1 MLKTAVLVVLSGL
14 SAAAPKAAP
23 PSQSA
28 TPEILVAAYSGVIN
42 PAAAEYLEGAV
53 TAAAQRRCGALVI
66 ELDTPGGLDLSMR
79 DIVKAILASEVPV
92 IVYVAPAGARAA
104 SAGVFITMAAHVA
117 AMAPGTNIGAAHPV
131 QLGGL
136 PGAGKEGQS
145 GEKKDD
151 VMEGKVTNDSAA
163 YLQAI
168 AGRRGRNI
176 QWAFEGVTKSTS
188 IVSSLA
194 VREHVVDLEAK
205 SLDELL
211 AAVDGR
217 ELADFKGRPLR
228 TKGAAVARFEMTGR
242 QKLLAAVAD
251 PNIAMILMTLGV
263 SGLLIELYSPGLI
276 LPGIVGV
283 VSLIMAFYSFQT
295 LSASFAGVLL
305 ILLGF
310 LLYVL
315 ELKVHSFGLLAATAT
330 ASILFGTLM
339 LFRNSGEG
347 ISVSGSV
354 IVSTLGTLLAL
365 VGSLLVIA
373 TQAFRRRSKAGA
385 DGMIGQSGVADT
397 ELNPSGTVAL
407 SGELWKA
414 ESLEGD
420 IPAGTAVE
428 VAGAEGLTLKVK
440 RKP

>member
-1 MLKTAVLVVLSGL
+1 MMKTALLAILSGL
-14 SAAAPKAAP
+14 SLAAVPSGP
-23 PSQSA
+23 P
-28 TPEILVAAYSGVIN
+28 PDVLVAAYSGVIN

-53 TAAAQRRCGALVI
+53 AAAGQRRCGALVI

-79 DIVKAILASEVPV
+79 GIVKAILSSEVPV
-92 IVYVAPAGARAA
+92 IVYVAPSGARAA

-131 QLGGL
+131 QLGAM
-136 PGAGKEGQS
+136 PSGAGKDKEP
-145 GEKKDD
+145 KKDE
-151 VMEGKVTNDSAA
+151 VMEGKIVNDAAA

-176 QWAFEGVTKSTS
+176 EWAFQGVTKSTS
-188 IVSSLA
+188 IVSSTA
-194 VREHVVDLEAK
+194 VRERVVDLEAK

-228 TKGAAVARFEMTGR
+228 TKGAKVVRFEMTGR

-305 ILLGF
+305 ILLG
-310 LLYVL
+310 LVLYIL
-315 ELKVHSFGLLAATAT
+315 ELKVQSYGLLAVSATA
-330 ASILFGTLM
+330 AVLFGTLM
-339 LFRNSGEG
+339 LFRHTGGG
-347 ISVSGSV
+347 ISVSWSV
-354 IVSTLGTLLAL
+354 ILSTVGTLAALAAVL
-365 VGSLLVIA
+365 IA
-373 TQAFRRRSKAGA
+373 IAARAMGRRAKTGA
-385 DGMIGQSGVADT
+385 EGLIGQAGTAET
-397 ELNPSGTVAL
+397 ELAPAGKVSLG
-407 SGELWKA
+407 GELWKA
-414 ESLEGD
+414 ESLEGTL
-420 IPAGTAVE
+420 PAGTAVRVE
-428 VAGAEGLTLKVK
+428 STEGLTLKVR
-440 RKP
+440 RKAG

>member
-1 MLKTAVLVVLSGL
+1 MMKTTVLAFLSGL
-14 SAAAPKAAP
+14 ALAAP
-23 PSQSA
+23 PPKSA
-28 TPEILVAAYSGVIN
+28 PAEVLVASYSGVIN
-42 PAAAEYLEGAV
+42 PAAAEYMAGAV
-53 TAAAQRRCGALVI
+53 AAAARRRCGALVI

-92 IVYVAPAGARAA
+92 IVYVAPAGARSA

-131 QLGGL
+131 QIGGMPSV
-136 PGAGKEGQS
+136 PGKDKE
-145 GEKKDD
+145 EKKDD
-151 VMEGKVTNDSAA
+151 VMEGKVVNDAAA

-188 IVSSLA
+188 IVSSAA

-217 ELADFKGRPLR
+217 ELADFKGHPLR
-228 TKGAAVARFEMTGR
+228 TKGAKVVRFDMTGR

-283 VSLIMAFYSFQT
+283 ISLIMAFYSFQT

-305 ILLGF
+305 IMLGF
-310 LLYVL
+310 VLYVL
-315 ELKVHSFGLLAATAT
+315 ELKVHSYGLLAVTAT

-339 LFRNSGEG
+339 LFRNSGGG
-347 ISVSGSV
+347 ISVSWGVIGSTV
-354 IVSTLGTLLAL
+354 GTLVAL
-365 VGSLLVIA
+365 VACLLAIA
-373 TQAFRRRSKAGA
+373 TQAFRKRSKAGA
-385 DGMIGQSGVADT
+385 DGMIGQPGIADT
-397 ELNPSGTVAL
+397 DLNPNGSVTL
-407 SGELWKA
+407 LGELWKA
-414 ESLEGD
+414 ESLEGN
-420 IPAGTAVE
+420 IPAGTAVRVE
-428 VAGAEGLTLKVK
+428 QSDGLTLKV
-440 RKP
+440 RRRV